1 MNPEIVSN
9 QRDQFYLK
17 PCLLVFNSVTKQDMN
32 LRKASTPNLKVP
44 CDKMMFREKSET
56 LVNILVS
63 HYCIELVLF
72 GWII

>member
-17 PCLLVFNSVTKQDMN
+17 PCLLVFKPLTRHEFTQSKH
-32 LRKASTPNLKVP
+32 PNLKVP

-56 LVNILVS
+56 VVNILVS

>member
-1 MNPEIVSN
+1 
-9 QRDQFYLK
+9 
-17 PCLLVFNSVTKQDMN
+17 MN